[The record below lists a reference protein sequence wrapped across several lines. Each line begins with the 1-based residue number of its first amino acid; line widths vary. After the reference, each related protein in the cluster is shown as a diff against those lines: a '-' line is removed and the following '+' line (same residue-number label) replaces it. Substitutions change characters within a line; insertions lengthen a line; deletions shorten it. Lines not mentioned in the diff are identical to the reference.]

1 MWKKQWSKLKTALAS
16 PEEYVEEEQEEQQET
31 ETEEVQFRSDP
42 VIEISSEDLE
52 QILATGAAIN
62 SFKRSVGD
70 MTLRQEQERAKALEI
85 NSQLNR
91 QLQEQIEVVRT
102 IYNVEPTVEYV
113 LNFPTEKGGIGTLT
127 REPDKD

>member
-31 ETEEVQFRSDP
+31 ETEEVQLRSDP

-52 QILATGAAIN
+52 QVLATATAIN
-62 SFKRSVGD
+62 SFKRNVGD
-70 MTLRQEQERAKALEI
+70 MTLRHEQERANALEI

-91 QLQEQIEVVRT
+91 QLGEQIDAVRT